1 MSTPSRGAIRCA
13 GTVLGA
19 VLVVL
24 LLAGW
29 HVPGGSAARGADMS
43 LTVNRT
49 GELAIEPLGRL
60 LALRDLRPG
69 QTAAALLFATN
80 TTGKAVAVR
89 MRARVDGADLDDRL
103 TLRVTTWG
111 RPLFAGT
118 LRQLRVSTRRSLV
131 LSPGASAPL
140 IVRVWLSPRARAY
153 RGRSADVTLELH
165 STAAGRR

>member
-69 QTAAALLFATN
+69 ETAAALLFATN
-80 TTGKAVAVR
+80 TTGTAVAVR
-89 MRARVDGADLDDRL
+89 MRARVAGADLDDRL

-118 LRQLRVSTRRSLV
+118 LRQLRASTRRLV
-131 LSPGASAPL
+131 VSPGMSVPL
-140 IVRVWLSPRARAY
+140 IVRVWLSPRAHAY
-153 RGRSADVTLELH
+153 RGRSADVTLELR
-165 STAAGRR
+165 STAADRR